1 MDRLIGTYTGTEK
14 GPLLICFGSIHGN
27 EPAGTQALERVF
39 QMLAEEPI
47 KNPSF
52 QFAGRLIGLRGN
64 LRAIQQG
71 RRYLEKDLNR
81 QWTPAN
87 VARIMKAQQ
96 GDLIA
101 EDLEIREILEF
112 IYAEID
118 SYQAEKLIVLD
129 LHTTT
134 ATGGIFVVVTADAE
148 SVQIGTELHAPV
160 IKGFLASIEGTTLH
174 YFNTTNFS
182 IPTVAVCFESG
193 QHQEPIAI
201 SRAIAAII
209 NCLRTIGCVHPSHIE
224 NKHDQLLQTYS
235 AGLPKVVELILT
247 HHIQPADEFIMK
259 PGYQNFQPVKK
270 GEIVAVDKNGPIRVE
285 QNCLMLMPLYQQQG
299 NDGFFLVREVRPL

>member
-1 MDRLIGTYTGTEK
+1 LDRLIGTYTGTEK

-52 QFAGRLIGLRGN
+52 QFAGRMIGLRGN

-71 RRYLEKDLNR
+71 KRYLEKDLNR
-81 QWTPAN
+81 QWIPTN
-87 VARIMKAQQ
+87 IMRIKKAQLE
-96 GDLIA
+96 DLTA
-101 EDLEIREILEF
+101 EDLEIRETLEV
-112 IYAEID
+112 IHAEIAN
-118 SYQAEKLIVLD
+118 YQPEKLIILD

-134 ATGGIFVVVTADAE
+134 ASGGIFVIVTEDAE
-148 SVQIGTELHAPV
+148 SLRIGKELHAPV
-160 IKGFLASIEGTTLH
+160 IKGKGLLAGVEGTTLH
-174 YFNTTNFS
+174 YFNPTNFS

-193 QHQEPIAI
+193 QHQEPIAV
-201 SRAIAAII
+201 SRAIAAVI

-235 AGLPKVVELILT
+235 AGLPKVMELILT
-247 HHIQPADEFIMK
+247 HRIQPSDNFAMK
-259 PGYQNFQPVKK
+259 LGYQNFQPVKK
-270 GEIVAVDKNGPIRVE
+270 GEVVAVDKNGPIQVE
-285 QNCLMLMPLYQQQG
+285 EDCMMLMPLYQKQG
-299 NDGFFLVREVRPL
+299 NDGFFLIKEV

>member
-1 MDRLIGTYTGTEK
+1 LDRLIGTYTGTEK

-52 QFAGRLIGLRGN
+52 QFAGRMIGLRGN

-71 RRYLEKDLNR
+71 KRYLEKDLNR
-81 QWTPAN
+81 QWIPTN
-87 VARIMKAQQ
+87 IMRIKKAQLE
-96 GDLIA
+96 DLTA
-101 EDLEIREILEF
+101 EDLEIREILEV
-112 IYAEID
+112 IHAEIAN
-118 SYQAEKLIVLD
+118 YQPEKLIILD

-134 ATGGIFVVVTADAE
+134 ASGGIFVIVTEDAE
-148 SVQIGTELHAPV
+148 SLRIGKELHAPV
-160 IKGFLASIEGTTLH
+160 IKGKGLLAGVEGTTLH
-174 YFNTTNFS
+174 YFNPTNFS

-193 QHQEPIAI
+193 QHQEPIAV
-201 SRAIAAII
+201 SRAIAAVI

-235 AGLPKVVELILT
+235 AGLPKVMELILT
-247 HHIQPADEFIMK
+247 HRIQPSDNFAMK
-259 PGYQNFQPVKK
+259 LGYQNFQPVKK
-270 GEIVAVDKNGPIRVE
+270 GEVVAVDKNGPIQVE
-285 QNCLMLMPLYQQQG
+285 EDCMMLMPLYQKQG
-299 NDGFFLVREVRPL
+299 NDGFFLIKEV

>member
-52 QFAGRLIGLRGN
+52 QFAGRMIGLRGN

-71 RRYLEKDLNR
+71 KRYLEKDLNR
-81 QWTPAN
+81 QWIPTN
-87 VARIMKAQQ
+87 IMRIKKAQLE
-96 GDLIA
+96 DLTA
-101 EDLEIREILEF
+101 EDLEIRETLEV
-112 IYAEID
+112 IHAEIAN
-118 SYQAEKLIVLD
+118 YQPEKLIILD

-134 ATGGIFVVVTADAE
+134 ASGGIFVIVTEDAE
-148 SVQIGTELHAPV
+148 SLRIGKELHAPV
-160 IKGFLASIEGTTLH
+160 IKGKGLLAGVEGTTLH
-174 YFNTTNFS
+174 YFNPTNFS

-193 QHQEPIAI
+193 QHQEPIAV
-201 SRAIAAII
+201 SRAIAAVI

-235 AGLPKVVELILT
+235 AGLPKVMELILT
-247 HHIQPADEFIMK
+247 HRIQPSDNFAMK
-259 PGYQNFQPVKK
+259 LGYQNFQPVKK
-270 GEIVAVDKNGPIRVE
+270 GEVVAVDKNGPIQVE
-285 QNCLMLMPLYQQQG
+285 EDCMMLMPLYQKQG
-299 NDGFFLVREVRPL
+299 NDGFFLIKEV